1 MKKYFKWILTVA
13 IIILVISFAFY
24 SNHSRSVTGNEK
36 IQIGAVLPLTGSLAS
51 MGEQIKDGTT
61 LAVED
66 INQTNSK
73 KVNVNFEDSRM
84 DPKEAI
90 SAVNRLIGS
99 LGIQY
104 LTVAATPMILA
115 VQPITEKAGSLLAA
129 VSVSPSVLKNSRYT
143 FRAFYNQD
151 QAVEKIVEYI
161 KLHHYQNI
169 SSLIFNMDVL
179 QGEIDAIKAQGVTI
193 SQEEKFDLDQNDFR
207 TQLTKIKAAKPDLVI
222 MFGYGAKLSYV
233 LKQMQELGMQN
244 THIIGGL
251 DFLDIINEMRMLPI
265 LSNTVFTVPSFNV
278 SESASSLD
286 FDTRFTKRFGIAPNH
301 FAAYAYDTLNLMY
314 LGIINTDGKPSN
326 VISYLKSLNGYKGV
340 TGTTTLVNGDM
351 RGDLSFARY
360 KDGRLSE
367 VK

>member
-1 MKKYFKWILTVA
+1 MNKYFKWVL
-13 IIILVISFAFY
+13 IIVIVILVIAFVFY
-24 SNHSRSVTGNEK
+24 SNHSRFVTGNEK
-36 IQIGAVLPLTGSLAS
+36 IQIGAVLPLTGSLAG

-73 KVNVNFEDSRM
+73 KVSVSYEDSKM

-99 LGIQY
+99 SGIQY
-104 LTVAATPMILA
+104 LTVAATPMIVA
-115 VQPITEKAGSLLAA
+115 VQPITEKDRVLLAA
-129 VSVSPSVLKNSRYT
+129 VSVSPAVLKNSQYT

-161 KLHHYQNI
+161 KQHHYQNV
-169 SSLIFNMDVL
+169 SSLLFNMDVL
-179 QGEIDAIKAQGVTI
+179 QGEIDAIKAQGVAI
-193 SQEEKFDLDQNDFR
+193 SHEEKFDLDQNDFR

-233 LKQMQELGMQN
+233 IKQMQELGMQD

-251 DFLDIINEMRMLPI
+251 DFLDIINEMRTLPI
-265 LSNTVFTVPSFNV
+265 LANTVFTVPSFNV
-278 SESASSLD
+278 SESSSSLD
-286 FDTRFTKRFGIAPNH
+286 FNTRFTKRFGMAPNH

-314 LGIINTDGKPSN
+314 LGITNTDGKPGD

-360 KDGRLSE
+360 KDGVLE
-367 VK
+367 AVK